1 MITISTKIVSTFVF
15 LFKFS
20 FKQSMKYLKKKKTNS
35 HRAKLMHH
43 YFHRTGFYLFV
54 WTSIKKAF
62 LPILGV
68 VLLVFLVN
76 KYVFNINEAL
86 QKMTETFSSIGILIA
101 FFISETLFGLVPP
114 EIFIAW
120 TKKTDTPML
129 NLFFLATFSYFG
141 GLISYFIGKMTL
153 KIESLK
159 IYLEVKME
167 NNLKNTRKWGGIL
180 ILVGALLPLPFSI
193 ACITAGMIKYP
204 FKNVAFYGLFRF
216 ARFAI
221 YAWAIFQVVN

>member
-1 MITISTKIVSTFVF
+1 
-15 LFKFS
+15 
-20 FKQSMKYLKKKKTNS
+20 
-35 HRAKLMHH
+35 MHH
-43 YFHRTGFYLFV
+43 YFARTGFYLFV
-54 WTSIKKAF
+54 WTSLKKAF
-62 LPILGV
+62 LPIVGV
-68 VLLVFLVN
+68 ILLVFLVN

-86 QKMTETFSSIGILIA
+86 QNITETFSRVGILIT
-101 FFISETLFGLVPP
+101 FFVSETFLGLIPP

-120 TKKTDTPML
+120 TKKTDTPIL
-129 NLFFLATFSYFG
+129 NLFFLATLSYFG

-167 NNLKNTRKWGGIL
+167 KNLKNSRKWGGIL
-180 ILVGALLPLPFSI
+180 ILVGALFPLPFSI
-193 ACITAGMIKYP
+193 ACMTAGMIKYP